1 MERKIFLANLQG
13 SALLSTPKY
22 CHKALKNIGLGS
34 GIQDPRSGIRDP
46 RSGIRDPGSELQD
59 PGSGKK
65 LFRIQGSKGTGSR
78 IRICNTMSFYESF
91 IHCNCM
97 RGGDHYSQRP
107 VMSLLK
113 KHLQNSIINSIENCN
128 CRPLVYIYLSFRMF
142 PKLFTHR

>member
-1 MERKIFLANLQG
+1 M
-13 SALLSTPKY
+13 
-22 CHKALKNIGLGS
+22 GLGS

-97 RGGDHYSQRP
+97 RGGDHYSQHP

-113 KHLQNSIINSIENCN
+113 KHLQNYVINSIKNCYFFASIQFFFFSRVSQDFQPSISIKN
-128 CRPLVYIYLSFRMF
+128 VLNSKFQLFSIHVLCLMTSDRMF
-142 PKLFTHR
+142 Y